1 MSTTA
6 EHEGATDDVPEA
18 TEPAAP
24 APAPTPT
31 FVRRARTVSHVL
43 ISSALAITLAA
54 ALAGSV
60 EPRPGASFFTAEA
73 TTATQ
78 VSALSSTLGA
88 GLDED
93 QQLDGAIEVL
103 ATANALSDGEVTAPV
118 EQARA
123 ELGMLLATYLA
134 QQDAARRVPVQ
145 VVPDGGLD
153 LDESLDDAE
162 VPDLP
167 EPLDPGAGPDD
178 AAVPGSPL
186 GAPRRSRRRS
196 TPRATRTW
204 CAPPPPAPPRPRPR
218 RAAPTRARRRARAG
232 RRARRRR
239 ATRRRGRAPPA
250 ARRRPGT
257 GRSPRTPCRLPTAS
271 PRESSTAPRATPPT
285 RRLTAVTASTPR
297 TTTTPTAT

>member
-6 EHEGATDDVPEA
+6 EHEGADDVPE
-18 TEPAAP
+18 TPEPAAP
-24 APAPTPT
+24 APAPSPT
-31 FVRRARTVSHVL
+31 FARRARTVSQVL

-60 EPRPGASFFTAEA
+60 EPRPGASFFAEA
-73 TTATQ
+73 ATATQ

-103 ATANALSDGEVTAPV
+103 ATANSLADGEVTAPV

-153 LDESLDDAE
+153 LDESLDDTE

-167 EPLDPGAGPDD
+167 EPVDPGADSDDPGLPGADEDGTTALGGPAQQPASAD
-178 AAVPGSPL
+178 AAGDVDAVRTSALRTAPSPSPTSTPDPSASPSPSGSP
-186 GAPRRSRRRS
+186 
-196 TPRATRTW
+196 
-204 CAPPPPAPPRPRPR
+204 
-218 RAAPTRARRRARAG
+218 
-232 RRARRRR
+232 
-239 ATRRRGRAPPA
+239 
-250 ARRRPGT
+250 
-257 GRSPRTPCRLPTAS
+257 SP
-271 PRESSTAPRATPPT
+271 
-285 RRLTAVTASTPR
+285 
-297 TTTTPTAT
+297 